1 MMHRLISLSA
11 ISALLIGSAAL
22 AGQPD
27 DPGVHGGIVSEATKD
42 HKANGTNLGQAIK
55 DYREDFDPDY
65 KLGEQVQSLKEGL
78 GGAPNPDNDNGSGND

>member
-27 DPGVHGGIVSEATKD
+27 DPGAHGGIVSEAPKTHKD
-42 HKANGTNLGQAIK
+42 NGTNLGQAIK
-55 DYREDFDPDY
+55 DYRENVDPDY
-65 KLGEQVQSLKEGL
+65 KVGEQVQSLKETY